1 MSDNRHG
8 MTWVRSPHHNKDGD
22 LESWKRYMRLNYPN
36 PLIGDIGKFVYTDR
50 RTGQEKARGYLYEMG
65 PYGPQWVGA
74 KGKTKVEGKKGGELV
89 DLSPAVVIK
98 TEDERVIEKEAEKQ
112 RLVKID
118 AFYSYDYSQWSPKKR
133 KLERTRLTKRG
144 LIVPLDL

>member
-1 MSDNRHG
+1 MA
-8 MTWVRSPHHNKDGD
+8 WERSPHHNKDGD
-22 LESWKRYMRLNYPN
+22 LESWKRYMQLNYPN
-36 PLIGDIGKFVYTDR
+36 PQIDDIGKFVYTDR

-74 KGKTKVEGKKGGELV
+74 KGKMKIKEKGVGELV
-89 DLSPAVVIK
+89 DVAPPVIK
-98 TEDERVIEKEAEKQ
+98 TEEERQIEKEAEKQ
-112 RLVKID
+112 KLIKLD

-133 KLERTRLTKRG
+133 KLERSRLTKRG